1 MLTDRLTEQLKSSRI
16 VGNTRRKGIRL
27 EVDNL
32 RERIKDKKRIVVK
45 IGSSS
50 LTHKE
55 TGDMD
60 YIRMEKL
67 VRELSDIR
75 NQGKDVVLVT
85 SGAIAAGKNLMHLKD
100 LRTESQAEAMAIK
113 QACSSVGQAR
123 LMMTYQR
130 LFAEY
135 NHIAAQILMTKN
147 TIVDNLN
154 RYNAHNTFS
163 QLLKMGAIPVVNE
176 NDTVATYEIEIGDND
191 TLSAIVAA
199 LVEADL
205 LILLSDI
212 DGLYTDDPRKNP
224 HAEFVHQVDELT
236 DEYLEMGKESTGSS
250 VGTGGM
256 NTKLIAAK
264 IATKSGIDMIIANS
278 EDIGILHRILSG
290 ENEGTLFVAN
300 KDEGFDL
307 PEFVHNLHRN

>member
-1 MLTDRLTEQLKSSRI
+1 MNRY
-16 VGNTRRKGIRL
+16 
-27 EVDNL
+27 
-32 RERIKDKKRIVVK
+32 RELLKDKKRIVIK

-50 LTHKE
+50 LQHAQ
-55 TGDMD
+55 TGDLD
-60 YIRMEKL
+60 YIKLEKL
-67 VRELSDIR
+67 VRELCDLR

-85 SGAIAAGKNLMHLKD
+85 SGAIAVGKKAVNLKEI
-100 LRTESQAEAMAIK
+100 RSEKEANDIAIK
-113 QACSSVGQAR
+113 QACSAIGQAR
-123 LMMTYQR
+123 LMMTYQK

-135 NHIAAQILMTKN
+135 NQVAAQILMTKN

-163 QLLKMGAIPVVNE
+163 ELLKMGVIPIVNE

-199 LVEADL
+199 LVDADL

-224 HAEFVHQVDELT
+224 DARFIEQVDQLTQELMG
-236 DEYLEMGKESTGSS
+236 MGKASTGSN

-264 IATKSGIDMIIANS
+264 IATSSDVDMVIANS
-278 EDIGILHRILSG
+278 RDIGIIHRITEG

-300 KDEGFDL
+300 KDRSFDL
-307 PEFVHNLHRN
+307 PLFVQTLHKN

>member
-1 MLTDRLTEQLKSSRI
+1 MNEF
-16 VGNTRRKGIRL
+16 
-27 EVDNL
+27 
-32 RERIKDKKRIVVK
+32 RERIKDKKRIVIK

-75 NQGKDVVLVT
+75 NQGKDVILVT
-85 SGAIAAGKNLMHLKD
+85 SGAIAAGKKAVNAKD
-100 LRTESQAEAMAIK
+100 LKIADNVEAMALK
-113 QACSSVGQAR
+113 QACSAVGQAR

-135 NHIAAQILMTKN
+135 NHVAAQILMTKN

-154 RYNAHNTFS
+154 RFNATNTFS
-163 QLLKMGAIPVVNE
+163 ELLKLGVIPVVNE

-191 TLSAIVAA
+191 TLSAIVASM
-199 LVEADL
+199 VGADL

-212 DGLYTDDPRKNP
+212 DGLYTDDPRTNP
-224 HAEFVHQVDELT
+224 DAKFIEQVDVLT
-236 DEYLEMGKESTGSS
+236 DELMGMGKATTGSS

-256 NTKLIAAK
+256 NTKMIAAK
-264 IATKSGIDMIIANS
+264 IATSTDVDMIIANS
-278 EDIGILHRILSG
+278 KDIGILHRLLAG
-290 ENEGTLFVAN
+290 ENEGTLFLSRR
-300 KDEGFDL
+300 DEAFDL
-307 PEFVHNLHRN
+307 PSFVDNLHK

>member
-1 MLTDRLTEQLKSSRI
+1 MST
-16 VGNTRRKGIRL
+16 
-27 EVDNL
+27 L
-32 RERIKDKKRIVVK
+32 REQMKEKKRIVVK

-50 LTHKE
+50 LTHGE

-75 NQGKDVVLVT
+75 NQGKEVILVT
-85 SGAIAAGKNLMHLKD
+85 SGAIAAGKNALNLKD
-100 LRTESQAEAMAIK
+100 MRLDSQAETLAVK
-113 QACSSVGQAR
+113 QACSAVGQAR
-123 LMMTYQR
+123 LMMTYQK

-135 NHIAAQILMTKN
+135 NQVAAQILMTKN

-163 QLLKMGAIPVVNE
+163 ELLRMGAIPIVNE
-176 NDTVATYEIEIGDND
+176 NDTIATYEIEFGDND
-191 TLSAIVAA
+191 TLSAVVAA

-212 DGLYTDDPRKNP
+212 DGLYTDDPRNNP
-224 HAEFVHQVDELT
+224 NAEFISQVDELT
-236 DEYLEMGKESTGSS
+236 DELMDMGKESTGSS

-256 NTKLIAAK
+256 NTKLIAAR
-264 IATKSGIDMIIANS
+264 IATKSNVDMIIANS
-278 EDIGILHRILSG
+278 RDIGVLHRILDG
-290 ENEGTLFVAN
+290 RQEGTLFKAN
-300 KDEGFDL
+300 QDENFDL
-307 PEFVHNLHRN
+307 PGFLGSLHNH

>member
-1 MLTDRLTEQLKSSRI
+1 MVCSVS
-16 VGNTRRKGIRL
+16 
-27 EVDNL
+27 NL
-32 RERIKDKKRIVVK
+32 RELIKDKKRIVVK

-50 LTHKE
+50 LQHAE

-60 YIRMEKL
+60 YIRLEKL
-67 VRELSDIR
+67 VRELCDIR
-75 NQGKDVVLVT
+75 NQGKEVVLVT
-85 SGAIAAGKNLMHLKD
+85 SGAIAAGRKAVNLKD
-100 LRTESQAEAMAIK
+100 FPTRTQAEAMAVK
-113 QACSSVGQAR
+113 QACSAIGQAR
-123 LMMTYQR
+123 LMMTYQK

-135 NHIAAQILMTKN
+135 NQVAAQILMTKN

-163 QLLKMGAIPVVNE
+163 QLLAMGVIPIVNE

-199 LVEADL
+199 LIDADL

-212 DGLYTDDPRKNP
+212 DGLYTDDPRQNP
-224 HAEFVHQVDELT
+224 DARFIEQVDELT
-236 DEYLEMGKESTGSS
+236 DELMGMGKASTGSN

-264 IATKSGIDMIIANS
+264 IATSSDVDMVIANS
-278 EDIGILHRILSG
+278 KDIGVLHRILAG
-290 ENEGTLFVAN
+290 KNEGTLFVAHR
-300 KDEGFDL
+300 DENFDL
-307 PEFVHNLHRN
+307 PEFVENLHKD